1 MMIFISWKKGPKWW
15 TTAAPFL
22 YLGLIV
28 ISDIILP
35 VVNISLLIYYL
46 FDPNIKMRES
56 NFESWAISFAV
67 LCIAKILEFFI
78 SLKSSVIDGAVA
90 FYRLRKEIQ
99 TNAYTDEMIHKKF
112 FEPEPNEDSHAKL
125 LRLNKM
131 NLLAE
136 I

>member
-1 MMIFISWKKGPKWW
+1 V
-15 TTAAPFL
+15 TAAPFL

-28 ISDIILP
+28 TSDIILP
-35 VVNISLLIYYL
+35 LLNVSVLVYYL
-46 FDPNIKMRES
+46 FDKNIKMRDS
-56 NFESWAISFAV
+56 NFQSWAISFSV

-78 SLKSSVIDGAVA
+78 SIRTSVIDGAVT
-90 FYRLRKEIQ
+90 FYKLRKEIEICEL
-99 TNAYTDEMIHKKF
+99 TDEMIHKKF
-112 FEPEPNEDSHAKL
+112 FEPEPNEDSQARL